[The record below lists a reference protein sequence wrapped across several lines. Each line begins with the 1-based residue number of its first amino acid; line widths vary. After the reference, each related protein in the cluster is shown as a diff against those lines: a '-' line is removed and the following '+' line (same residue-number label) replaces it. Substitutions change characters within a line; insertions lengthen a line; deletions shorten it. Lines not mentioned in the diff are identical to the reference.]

1 MVLNKSMGLFFLV
14 CLGGTVGTAA
24 RYLLGVSIQAAFGP
38 TFPVGTLSVNLIGS
52 FFISMLMY
60 LGVDKGLISTNL
72 RIVLCTGVMGGFTT
86 YSSFNFETMRLW
98 QQGSFLLGFLNIGVT
113 LVGCL
118 ITGALGLLAGRLIG
132 GA

>member
-1 MVLNKSMGLFFLV
+1 MGLFLLV
-14 CLGGTVGTAA
+14 CLGGAVGTAA

-38 TFPVGTLSVNLIGS
+38 TFPVGTLCVNLIGS
-52 FFISMLMY
+52 FLISMLMY
-60 LGVDKGLISTNL
+60 LGVDRGLISTNL

-98 QQGSFLLGFLNIGVT
+98 QQGSVLLGFLNIGAT

-118 ITGALGLLAGRLIG
+118 ITGFLGLLAGRLVG
-132 GA
+132 GT

>member
-1 MVLNKSMGLFFLV
+1 MSLFLLV
-14 CLGGTVGTAA
+14 CLGGAVGTAA
-24 RYLLGVSIQAAFGP
+24 RYLLGVSIQGAFGP

-60 LGVDKGLISTNL
+60 LGVDKGVISTNV

-86 YSSFNFETMRLW
+86 YSSFNFETMRLF
-98 QQGSFLLGFLNIGVT
+98 QQGSILLGFINIGGT

-118 ITGALGLLAGRLIG
+118 VMGALGLLAGRLIG
-132 GA
+132 GV